1 MSTYLITKYN
11 YRTCF
16 QNEEICSIVY
26 EILHMLHQKS
36 ANQHRKFAQL
46 RKELLIVST
55 CTPHGARFKWGG
67 IFYIDRAQFVRFIR
81 AGYSVL
87 TFLLNFHS
95 WWSFE
100 VFSDCNLPIKCS
112 IKFNQMFALFFF
124 SCVFYEA
131 SWLRH
136 IFSRRD
142 TKAVKINPLP
152 FSHRAWNCAS
162 RFTVSLISEIS
173 ALVQMWNSIP
183 MFFRAPTRAEV
194 IVGFPHGPKQTFRQR
209 WRRRRRTDSCH

>member
-1 MSTYLITKYN
+1 MLAILPHGRLLVVLVSGHIPRYCKYLMSTYLITKYN

-124 SCVFYEA
+124 F
-131 SWLRH
+131 LR
-136 IFSRRD
+136 ILWSVLIKTYF
-142 TKAVKINPLP
+142 
-152 FSHRAWNCAS
+152 
-162 RFTVSLISEIS
+162 FTQGHKSSK
-173 ALVQMWNSIP
+173 N
-183 MFFRAPTRAEV
+183 
-194 IVGFPHGPKQTFRQR
+194 
-209 WRRRRRTDSCH
+209 